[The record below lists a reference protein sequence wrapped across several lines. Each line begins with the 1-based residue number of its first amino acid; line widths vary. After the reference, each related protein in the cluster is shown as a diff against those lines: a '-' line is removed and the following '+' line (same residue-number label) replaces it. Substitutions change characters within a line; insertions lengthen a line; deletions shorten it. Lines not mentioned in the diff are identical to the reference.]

1 MGSNCNFSWS
11 VDMVI
16 NEATLKRDGVQDFV
30 SLRTTALIMTA
41 YIIFILGF
49 FLTTPVVTYEIWSG
63 LFSNIAVKVFTFITL
78 LCILVHTRIG
88 LWQVLTDYVK
98 NPKVRAILSF
108 FLNLLGLA
116 YVVTGLFILWG
127 V

>member
-1 MGSNCNFSWS
+1 M
-11 VDMVI
+11 DMVI
-16 NEATLKRDGVQDFV
+16 NQASLKRNGVQDYV

-41 YIIFILGF
+41 YTFFIMYV
-49 FLTTPVVTYEIWSG
+49 FLTTPEMTYEMWSG
-63 LFSNIAVKVFTFITL
+63 LFSNIVVKVFTFITL
-78 LCILVHTRIG
+78 LCIWVHTRIG

-98 NPKVRAILSF
+98 CSKLRTVLSF
-108 FLNLLGLA
+108 VLNTLGLA

>member
-1 MGSNCNFSWS
+1 M
-11 VDMVI
+11 DMLI
-16 NEATLKRDGVQDFV
+16 NQASLKRDGVQDFV
-30 SLRTTALIMTA
+30 SLRATALFMTA

-49 FLTTPVVTYEIWSG
+49 FLTTPVVTFEIWSA
-63 LFSNIAVKVFTFITL
+63 LFANIAVKTFTFITL

-98 NPKVRAILSF
+98 NPKVRATLSF

>member
-1 MGSNCNFSWS
+1 
-11 VDMVI
+11 MVI
-16 NEATLKRDGVQDFV
+16 SQASLKRDGVQDYV
-30 SLRTTALIMTA
+30 SLRATALFMTA
-41 YIIFILGF
+41 YVVFILGF

-78 LCILVHTRIG
+78 LCIWVHTRVG

-98 NPKVRAILSF
+98 NSKLRSVLSF
-108 FLNLLGLA
+108 VLNLLGLA
-116 YVVTGLFILWG
+116 YLVTGLFVLWG

>member
-1 MGSNCNFSWS
+1 ML
-11 VDMVI
+11 I
-16 NEATLKRDGVQDFV
+16 NEASLKRDGVQDFV

-78 LCILVHTRIG
+78 LCLLVHTRIG
-88 LWQVLTDYVK
+88 IWQVLTDYVK
-98 NPKVRAILSF
+98 NPKVRAILTF
-108 FLNLLGLA
+108 ILNLLGLA